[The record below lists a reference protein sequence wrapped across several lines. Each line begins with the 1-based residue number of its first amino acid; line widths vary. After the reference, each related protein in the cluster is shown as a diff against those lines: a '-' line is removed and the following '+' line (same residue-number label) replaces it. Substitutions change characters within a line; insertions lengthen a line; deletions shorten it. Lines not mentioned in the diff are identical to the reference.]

1 LTNPLRRV
9 FLRISS
15 LGLTTMSVALTS
27 LITFPII
34 VSQLGLT
41 TWGKLAFAQ
50 SFGLI
55 IATVANWGYQSFGPK
70 LVAAMPIES
79 EFNVLFE
86 AARARFFLAG
96 SLFIS
101 CCVVLVVS
109 RPEDALALC
118 MGVGAYLL
126 HGLTFMWFFQGS
138 DKTAKAFWYE
148 ALPKI
153 LAMWASVSIF
163 FIDKSLLAFCCTF
176 LFFSLLGS
184 SISIVRLMGLTKVL
198 SAALTSYKS
207 VPFLRQSWM
216 GASTSGISLVYM
228 AFPTVL
234 IGLIAPSALATYAL
248 LERLIRFSALGLS
261 SVTASIQSWILID
274 RAQNRVD
281 ETILKAIKVV
291 FMYSVLSGGVF
302 FTVMTQFRR
311 FIPDAESLI
320 TMPLAG
326 FAALTLSATLTTQVL
341 GTSFLSSAH
350 NLKFLFYSASAGA
363 LVWIAS
369 GPIGI
374 YIFHGEGAQ
383 IALAFAECT
392 VLLVQLIAVLRVR
405 RNQIRNR
412 FELDE

>member
-1 LTNPLRRV
+1 MNAFRRV
-9 FLRISS
+9 ASRISS
-15 LGLTTMSVALTS
+15 FGLTTISIAITS
-27 LITFPII
+27 FATFPII
-34 VSQLGLT
+34 ISQLGLT

-50 SFGLI
+50 SLGLI

-70 LVAAMPIES
+70 LVADLPTERQLD
-79 EFNVLFE
+79 VLFE
-86 AARARFFLAG
+86 ATRARFFLAG

-101 CCVVLVVS
+101 CCVVLVIS

-126 HGLTFMWFFQGS
+126 NGLTFMWFFQGS
-138 DKTAKAFWYE
+138 DKTSKAFWFE

-153 LAMWASVSIF
+153 LAMWVSVNIF
-163 FIDKSLLAFCCTF
+163 FVDRSLLAFCCTF
-176 LFFSLLGS
+176 LSVSLLGS
-184 SISIVRLMGLTKVL
+184 SISTVKLIGLRKVL

-274 RAQNRVD
+274 RAQKRYD
-281 ETILKAIKVV
+281 ETILKGVRAS
-291 FMYSVLSGGVF
+291 FMYSIFSGGLF
-302 FTVMTQFRR
+302 FTALTLFGSL
-311 FIPDAESLI
+311 IPDSESLI
-320 TMPLAG
+320 TMPLAV
-326 FAALTLSATLTTQVL
+326 FAALTLSASLTTQIL
-341 GTSFLSSAH
+341 GISFLSSTH
-350 NLKFLFYSASAGA
+350 SLKYLLYSAMAGA
-363 LVWIAS
+363 LAWLCV

-374 YIFHGEGAQ
+374 YFYQGAGAQ

-392 VLLVQLIAVLRVR
+392 VLAMQLISVLRAR
-405 RNQIRNR
+405 RTATLAQNVAV
-412 FELDE
+412 E